1 MYGVVYLHK
10 GLTMTPEEIYTLV
23 SSILLLYV
31 AMMWSTQ
38 GLLNTSIK
46 LAFYITGTVGLMFT
60 ASKFIPIVV

>member
-1 MYGVVYLHK
+1 
-10 GLTMTPEEIYTLV
+10 MTPQEIYTLV

-46 LAFYITGTVGLMFT
+46 LVFYIMGTVGLVF
-60 ASKFIPIVV
+60 SILELIPLVV